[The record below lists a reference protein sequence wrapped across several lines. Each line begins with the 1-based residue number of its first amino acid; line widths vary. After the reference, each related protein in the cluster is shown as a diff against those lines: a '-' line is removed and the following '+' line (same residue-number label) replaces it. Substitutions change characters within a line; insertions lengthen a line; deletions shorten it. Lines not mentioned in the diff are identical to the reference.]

1 MCTFLQEVMADLGV
15 TSGDKVLFVWA
26 QPSAPTALKR
36 YAEELGAIIGP
47 NGKLSVENME
57 RLMLCE

>member
-1 MCTFLQEVMADLGV
+1 MADLGV
-15 TSGDKVLFVWA
+15 TSGDKVMFVWA

-47 NGKLSVENME
+47 NGKLSVENVE